1 VLGKAAYPR
10 GGKQPV
16 EQRSVA
22 QQESEEQ
29 ESGKGQ
35 RGTGKGSFR
44 YEVTTIALDIWVCQ
58 TRNFGF
64 SVTFCRME

>member
-1 VLGKAAYPR
+1 MLGKAAYPR

-35 RGTGKGSFR
+35 RGTGR
-44 YEVTTIALDIWVCQ
+44 
-58 TRNFGF
+58 GF
-64 SVTFCRME
+64 VSVRSDYYRS